1 MRRGRFFESP
11 PLGARPHETED
22 TGRGELRGGPSHELE
37 QTERTPL
44 TKAVP
49 LRDCPLVRRSPMH
62 EGAEEMVA
70 GLVLCEGHA
79 LEVKLEGQIKPT
91 HRV

>member
-1 MRRGRFFESP
+1 MP
-11 PLGARPHETED
+11 
-22 TGRGELRGGPSHELE
+22 
-37 QTERTPL
+37 
-44 TKAVP
+44 
-49 LRDCPLVRRSPMH
+49 

-91 HRV
+91 HRVSDA